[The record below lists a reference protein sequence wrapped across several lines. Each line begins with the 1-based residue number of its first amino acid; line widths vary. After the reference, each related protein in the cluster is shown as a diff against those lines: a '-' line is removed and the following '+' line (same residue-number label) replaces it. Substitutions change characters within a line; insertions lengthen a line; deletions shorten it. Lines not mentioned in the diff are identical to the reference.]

1 MIFVVFGVIALALY
15 ITSFVMA
22 GKYLDQTAD
31 WNTIKTELRKIW
43 IITVVGSITLFIA
56 VSLLYKEV
64 QARDRYMY
72 LLLLMIC
79 MSLGFAFCSL
89 SISMMKTLQ
98 HAR

>member
-1 MIFVVFGVIALALY
+1 
-15 ITSFVMA
+15 MA

-43 IITVVGSITLFIA
+43 IITVVGSITLLISI
-56 VSLLYKEV
+56 SLLYKEI

-72 LLLLMIC
+72 LLLLIVC

-89 SISMMKTLQ
+89 SISMLKTLQ
-98 HAR
+98 YS